1 MSLSRCKLSHR
12 CARTA
17 TRERATLS
25 HQPRERQS
33 PDWRM
38 IVGKQQ
44 NANQEIGVP
53 GIFADRQLI
62 YARRSVNNTEAT
74 ITYRIL
80 PAKLQP
86 CAARHPHLTGS
97 RAVVPML

>member
-1 MSLSRCKLSHR
+1 V
-12 CARTA
+12 
-17 TRERATLS
+17 
-25 HQPRERQS
+25 
-33 PDWRM
+33 

-44 NANQEIGVP
+44 NANQEIGVA

-62 YARRSVNNTEAT
+62 YARRSVNNTEAP
-74 ITYRIL
+74 ITYR
-80 PAKLQP
+80 PAKLQL